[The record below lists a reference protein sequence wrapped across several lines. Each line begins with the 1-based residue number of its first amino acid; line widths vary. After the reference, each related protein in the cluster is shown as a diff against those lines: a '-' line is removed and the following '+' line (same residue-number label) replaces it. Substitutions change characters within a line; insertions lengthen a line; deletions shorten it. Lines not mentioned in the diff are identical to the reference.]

1 MKNSP
6 RLVRSLVWLWL
17 VLPLLF
23 TLLAVPTVVLMSI
36 VTLPLP
42 HVWQAPI
49 GVSIGL
55 LALTVLVW
63 RCLVA
68 GKKFVRRAYQDVT
81 GVSANRAPSPDFL
94 ARYAGVVIVSGYTLA
109 VALVAIFLPP
119 NGHAVLARFA
129 NVFTALHLPA
139 CALVWLLHV
148 FSLPP
153 LWVLLAPPAV
163 IYLSFA
169 AGMALE
175 FRALQAPP
183 TRWRGRWL
191 FALALTVG
199 ALMFMWR
206 LNALRVDLVTGG
218 KRLDDRELTYQ
229 FNPWHKSHKLV
240 RVDAP
245 TLTISGD
252 FPRLD
257 GATALYPLYAA
268 AARAV
273 YQRDW
278 SRWSAENSALLK
290 VSKTPQAYQNLL
302 EGSADLIFALRP
314 SAEQIAAAAAR
325 GVEYRLTPLG
335 YDAFVFFVR
344 RDNPV
349 SGLTTA
355 QLRDIYTRRV
365 TDWAQVGGRAGKILP
380 FQRPQDSG
388 SQTAMETL
396 VMRGEPLAPPLLEE
410 LALGMGEIVREVAAY
425 RNRHAAIGYS
435 FRYFVETMAGGEQLK
450 LLAIDG
456 VSPSAPAIRAGD
468 YPLVSEICAVTTDR
482 TAGLPNVKK
491 LIAWLQSEQG
501 RRLIEAVGYIPSR
514 DR

>member
-17 VLPLLF
+17 WLPLLF
-23 TLLAVPTVVLMSI
+23 TLLAVLTVLLMAA
-36 VTLPLP
+36 VTRALPP
-42 HVWQAPI
+42 VWQAPI
-49 GVSIGL
+49 GVISCL
-55 LALTVLVW
+55 PALAVLVW

-68 GKKFVRRAYQDVT
+68 GKKLVRRAYQDAS
-81 GVSANRAPSPDFL
+81 GAGANRAPSRDFL

-109 VALVAIFLPP
+109 AALTAIWLPP
-119 NGHAVLARFA
+119 NSHAVLARFA
-129 NVFTALHLPA
+129 NVFTALQLPA

-153 LWVLLAPPAV
+153 LWALLAPPAV
-163 IYLSFA
+163 IYLGFA

-175 FRALQAPP
+175 FRAMQAPP

-191 FALALTVG
+191 FVLALTAG

-206 LNALRVDLVTGG
+206 LSALRVDLVTGG
-218 KRLDDRELTYQ
+218 TRLDDRELARQ
-229 FNPWHKSHKLV
+229 FDPWRRYNQLA
-240 RVDAP
+240 RVGAP
-245 TLTISGD
+245 TLAISGD

-278 SRWSAENSALLK
+278 SQWSAENAALLK

-302 EGSADLIFALRP
+302 EGRADLIFALRP
-314 SAEQIAAAAAR
+314 SAGQLAAAAAH
-325 GVEYRLTPLG
+325 GAEYRITPLG

-344 RDNPV
+344 WDNPV

-365 TDWAQVGGRAGKILP
+365 TDWAQVGGRAGKILA

-388 SQTAMETL
+388 SQTAMESL

-410 LALGMGEIVREVAAY
+410 LALGMGDIVREAAAY
-425 RNRHAAIGYS
+425 RNRRAAIGYS
-435 FRYFVETMAGGEQLK
+435 FRYFVETMTGTDRLK

-456 VSPSAPAIRAGD
+456 VPPSAAAIRAGD

-482 TAGLPNVKK
+482 TAALPNVKK

-501 RRLIEAVGYIPSR
+501 RQLIEAVGYIPSR